1 MRLFPIHVLIKDLSF
16 WILFFLMVKFI
27 NHKDY
32 FFETDWWTWKEI
44 IGTSIYMTMGFS
56 IVVILILTVIHLFLR
71 YKKRRI
77 SSFWFGVGLH
87 LITLLLIWTN
97 IDLEG
102 RIWSFG
108 IASIVSLA
116 ISGTVYQKLNSE
128 IGIEKQIRKSLGV
141 Q

>member
-16 WILFFLMVKFI
+16 WIIFFLMVKFI

-56 IVVILILTVIHLFLR
+56 IVGMFILTAIDLILR

-77 SSFWFGVGLH
+77 RSFWFGVRLH
-87 LITLLLIWTN
+87 LIALLLIWTN
-97 IDLEG
+97 VDLEG
-102 RIWSFG
+102 RIASFA
-108 IASIVSLA
+108 IASIVSLT
-116 ISGTVYQKLNSE
+116 IYGTIYQRLNWE
-128 IGIEKQIRKSLGV
+128 TGIEKQIRNSLDV